1 MQAPSSSGFSLSTLS
16 IRQHI
21 GTLMLTLTVIVVG
34 IFFITQLPVDL
45 LPSITYP
52 RIGVRLEAP
61 GISPEV
67 AIDEIT
73 RPLEEALSTT
83 DGVVQIYSQTR
94 EGQVNLDLYFK
105 PGSNVDQA
113 LNDATAAFNRSRG
126 QLPDTIEDPRLFKAD
141 PSQLPVYEMALT
153 SPSLRD
159 VDLRVF
165 ADEELSREL
174 GVVAGVASADVSGGV
189 VEEVQVNID
198 LNRLQALGIGL
209 TDVLDELEQRNQD
222 ISGGRIL
229 GENSE
234 PLTRAVGR
242 FQNAAEI
249 RDLSFAAGG
258 QQLGSSSQQAG
269 SGQQSTVSGQQTTST
284 QNSTLTTQNSSPAQR
299 VYLRDFA
306 EVIDGTE
313 EERVLVNLN
322 RQKAIK
328 ISVQKQPDANT
339 VTVVDAVKQR
349 LEELRQSGLIPAD
362 MIITPTL
369 DESKFI
375 RNSLADV
382 INSGLSGALLAAI
395 AVFIFLGSLRQTF
408 IIALTIPLC
417 TLAAAIVM
425 KLCGFSLNIFSLGG
439 LAISVGQAIDTSVVI
454 LENISKRVEPLKLDG
469 LDHSNGHH
477 NGNGNSNGNGHHN
490 GNGNGKSNRTRAL
503 ITAVEESS
511 REVESSLV
519 ASTAANLVSVLPF
532 ILVGGFVS
540 LLFNELILTIC
551 FAVTASLLVAVTV
564 VPMLSA
570 RLFAIEWSSGLNRL
584 WLLRAFNQRLA
595 GLTRSYGN
603 TLAKVIRR
611 RAIVIVTAFIVLG
624 GSGVVMAGQIPQEIL
639 PRISTGQANVNV
651 QFPPGTSLETNRR
664 VMAAVDDVLLKQ
676 PETDYVFTT
685 TGGSL
690 FGNNVSSNPS
700 RSSGSVTL
708 KEGSDVE
715 EFTERVTR
723 EMNKLNLAGI
733 RVRVSAGSVR
743 GLTLNNS
750 PLRGAEVDVVLQGE
764 DTNVLRQAGRQVL
777 SALDEQVK
785 LSAFRPDADDRQ
797 PEVQIRPDWER
808 ANTLGLTT
816 QAIGNTIQTAIE
828 GSVPTQLQRSERL
841 VDVRVQLDEDLLKQ
855 PSQLAQLPL
864 FVDNNALVRLSD
876 VAKIEEGQAPGEI
889 QRINQRSV
897 FLIAGNLNKG
907 ASLGAALEEVQQIVS
922 KLDLPDGVTVLPSYA
937 GQTNKELQGALVVL
951 GGLAAF
957 LVFVVMAVQYN
968 SVIDP
973 LVIIL
978 TVPLALA
985 GGIFGLF
992 VTQTAIGI
1000 TVVVGAVL
1008 LVGIVVNNA
1017 IIMVETANQIREEEG
1032 LDRATAILKAAP
1044 QRLRPILMT
1053 TITTVLGLFP
1063 LALGIGEGSE
1073 FLQPLGVVVFS
1084 GLTLATM
1091 LTLFIIPCFYVLL
1104 HDIFKRDMGIGQLV
1118 TRTRSLVLSGRK

>member
-1 MQAPSSSGFSLSTLS
+1 
-16 IRQHI
+16 
-21 GTLMLTLTVIVVG
+21 MLTLTVIIVG

-52 RIGVRLEAP
+52 RIGVRLAAP

-73 RPLEEALSTT
+73 RPLEEALSAT

-94 EGQVNLDLYFK
+94 EGQVNLDLYFN
-105 PGSNVDQA
+105 PGSNVEQA
-113 LNDATAAFNRSRG
+113 LNDTTAAFNRNRN
-126 QLPDTIEDPRLFKAD
+126 QLPDSIEEPRLFKFD

-153 SPSLRD
+153 SSSVRD
-159 VDLRVF
+159 VDLRIF

-174 GVVAGVASADVSGGV
+174 SIVSGVASADVSGGV
-189 VEEVQVNID
+189 EEEVRVNID
-198 LNRLQALGIGL
+198 LNRLQSLGISL
-209 TDVLDELEQRNQD
+209 PNVLEQLKQRNQD
-222 ISGGRIL
+222 VSGGRIR
-229 GENSE
+229 GDNSE

-242 FQNAAEI
+242 FQDASEI
-249 RDLSFAAGG
+249 RDLSFAVAG
-258 QQLGSSSQQAG
+258 
-269 SGQQSTVSGQQTTST
+269 VTTSST
-284 QNSTLTTQNSSPAQR
+284 QQPNSTQTSATTQNPTNQQ

-306 EVIDGTE
+306 QVTDGTA

-322 RQKAIK
+322 RSKAVK
-328 ISVQKQPDANT
+328 ISVQKQSDANT
-339 VTVVDAVKQR
+339 VSVVDAVKQR
-349 LEELRQSGLIPAD
+349 LAELRRSGVIPAD
-362 MIITPTL
+362 MVITPTL
-369 DESKFI
+369 DESTFI

-382 INSGLSGALLAAI
+382 IGSGLSGAALAAI
-395 AVFIFLGSLRQTF
+395 SVFIFLGSLRQTF

-417 TLAAAIVM
+417 TLASAIVM

-454 LENISKRVEPLKLDG
+454 LENVSKRVETLKLVG
-469 LDHSNGHH
+469 SGASVENHQHGNGHQ
-477 NGNGNSNGNGHHN
+477 NGNSDGH
-490 GNGNGKSNRTRAL
+490 SDYARTTIA
-503 ITAVEESS
+503 AVEESS

-532 ILVGGFVS
+532 LLVGGFIS

-551 FAVTASLLVAVTV
+551 FAVAASLIVALTV

-570 RLFAIEWSSGLNRL
+570 RLFAIKRSSGLNRL
-584 WLLRAFNQRLA
+584 WLLRTFNQRLE
-595 GLTRSYGN
+595 GGTRSYGN
-603 TLAKVIRR
+603 MLAKIIRR
-611 RAIVIVTAFIVLG
+611 PAIVVVAAFMILG
-624 GSGVVMAGQIPQEIL
+624 SSGVLMAGQIPQEIL

-651 QFPPGTSLETNRR
+651 QFPSGTSLATNRR

-685 TGGSL
+685 AGGSL
-690 FGNNVSSNPS
+690 FGNTVSSNPS

-708 KEGSDVE
+708 KPGSDVQ

-723 EMNKLNLAGI
+723 AMNQLNLAGI

-750 PLRGAEVDVVLQGE
+750 PLRGAEVDVVLQGQ
-764 DTNVLRQAGRQVL
+764 DDGVLRQAGRQVL
-777 SALDEQVK
+777 AALDDRVK

-797 PEVQIRPDWER
+797 PEVQIRPNWER
-808 ANTLGLTT
+808 ANALGLTT
-816 QAIGNTIQTAIE
+816 QQIGSTIQTAIE
-828 GSVPTQLQRSERL
+828 GSIPTQLQRNERL
-841 VDVRVQLDEDLLKQ
+841 VDVRVQLNQALLKQ

-864 FVDNNALVRLSD
+864 FVANNALVRLSD
-876 VAKIEEGQAPGEI
+876 VATITEGQAPGEI
-889 QRINQRSV
+889 QRINQRPV

-907 ASLGAALEEVQQIVS
+907 ASLGAALAEVEQVVS
-922 KLDLPDGVTVLPSYA
+922 DLDLPDGVTLLPSYA
-937 GQTNKELQGALVVL
+937 GQTNKELQGALVSL

-968 SVIDP
+968 SLIDP

-1017 IIMVETANQIREEEG
+1017 IIMVETANQIREEED
-1032 LDRATAILKAAP
+1032 LDRASAIIKAAP

-1073 FLQPLGVVVFS
+1073 FLQPLGIVVFS
-1084 GLTLATM
+1084 GLTLATL

-1104 HDIFKRDMGIGQLV
+1104 HDIFSRDLRIGKSIDRLRDRV
-1118 TRTRSLVLSGRK
+1118 MADRKS

>member
-1 MQAPSSSGFSLSTLS
+1 MQSPQSSGFSLSTLA

-21 GTLMLTLTVIVVG
+21 GTLMVTLTVIVVG

-52 RIGVRLEAP
+52 RIGVRLQAP
-61 GISPEV
+61 GIAPEV

-73 RPLEEALSTT
+73 RPLEEALSAT

-94 EGQVNLDLYFK
+94 EGQVNLDLYFN

-113 LNDATAAFNRSRG
+113 LNDTTAAFNRNRSR
-126 QLPDTIEDPRLFKAD
+126 LPDTIEEPRLFKAD

-153 SPSLRD
+153 SPSLSD

-165 ADEELSREL
+165 ADQELSREL
-174 GVVAGVASADVSGGV
+174 SVVEGVASADVSGGV
-189 VEEVQVNID
+189 QEEVQINLD
-198 LNRLQALGIGL
+198 LNRLQSFGIGL
-209 TDVLDELEQRNQD
+209 TDVLNQLAQRNQD
-222 ISGGRIL
+222 VSGGRIL
-229 GENSE
+229 GDSAE
-234 PLTRAVGR
+234 PLTRVVGR
-242 FQNAAEI
+242 FQNVQEI
-249 RDLSFAAGG
+249 RDLAFTIGN
-258 QQLGSSSQQAG
+258 QSSTTSQATAT
-269 SGQQSTVSGQQTTST
+269 SQSTTTT
-284 QNSTLTTQNSSPAQR
+284 PQR
-299 VYLRDFA
+299 IYLRDFA

-313 EERVLVNLN
+313 QERVLVSLN
-322 RQKAIK
+322 QQPAIK
-328 ISVQKQPDANT
+328 LSIQKQGDANT
-339 VTVVDAVKQR
+339 VSVVDAVKQR
-349 LEELRQSGLIPAD
+349 LEALRRSGVIPAD
-362 MIITPTL
+362 MVITSTL

-382 INSGLSGALLAAI
+382 MVSGLSGAVLAAI
-395 AVFIFLGSLRQTF
+395 AVFIFLGSLRQTL

-417 TLAAAIVM
+417 TLAAAIAM

-454 LENISKRVEPLKLDG
+454 LENVSHRVDKLNLERQFGQTPD
-469 LDHSNGHH
+469 
-477 NGNGNSNGNGHHN
+477 
-490 GNGNGKSNRTRAL
+490 RQML

-532 ILVGGFVS
+532 LLVGGFIS

-551 FAVTASLLVAVTV
+551 FAVAASLLVALTV

-570 RLFAIEWSSGLNRL
+570 RLFSIPRSSGLHRL
-584 WLLRAFNQRLA
+584 GVLQAFNQRLT
-595 GLTRSYGN
+595 GLTRRYGQ
-603 TLAKVIRR
+603 TLVHVMRR
-611 RAIVIVTAFIVLG
+611 RVIVIVTAFIVLG
-624 GSGVVMAGQIPQEIL
+624 TSGVVMARQIPQEIL

-651 QFPPGTSLETNRR
+651 QFPPGTSLATNRT
-664 VMAAVDDVLLKQ
+664 VMAAVDQVLLQQ

-685 TGGSL
+685 AGGSL
-690 FGNNVSSNPS
+690 FGNTVSSNPS

-708 KEGSDVE
+708 KSGSDVLG
-715 EFTERVTR
+715 FVERAGRAV
-723 EMNKLNLAGI
+723 NQLNLAGI
-733 RVRVSAGSVR
+733 RVRVSPGSVR
-743 GLTLNNS
+743 GLSLNNS
-750 PLRGAEVDVVLQGE
+750 PLRGAEVDVVLQGQ
-764 DTNVLRQAGRQVL
+764 DATVLRQAGRQVL
-777 SALDEQVK
+777 AALDDQVK

-797 PEVQIRPDWER
+797 PEVQIQPDWER
-808 ANTLGLTT
+808 ANAFGLTT
-816 QAIGNTIQTAIE
+816 QAIGNTIQTAIA
-828 GSVPTQLQRSERL
+828 GSVPTQLQRNERL
-841 VDVRVQLDEDLLKQ
+841 VDVRVQLNQDLLKQ

-864 FVDNNALVRLSD
+864 FVANNALVQLSD
-876 VAKIEEGQAPGEI
+876 VAKIAEGQAPGEI
-889 QRINQRSV
+889 QRINQRPV

-907 ASLGAALEEVQQIVS
+907 ASLGAALTEVQQIVGQ
-922 KLDLPDGVTVLPSYA
+922 LDLPDGVTLLPSYA
-937 GQTNKELQGALVVL
+937 GKTNQELQGALVGL
-951 GGLAAF
+951 GSLAAF

-968 SVIDP
+968 SLVDP
-973 LVIIL
+973 LVIML

-985 GGIFGLF
+985 GGILGLF

-1017 IIMVETANQIREEEG
+1017 IIMIETANQIREATG
-1032 LDRATAILKAAP
+1032 IDRQSAILQAAP

-1053 TITTVLGLFP
+1053 TITTVLGLLP

-1084 GLTLATM
+1084 GLSLATF

-1104 HDIFKRDMGIGQLV
+1104 HDLFKGDVSLKQLAHQ
-1118 TRTRSLVLSGRK
+1118 TRSRLLPSRKP

>member
-1 MQAPSSSGFSLSTLS
+1 
-16 IRQHI
+16 
-21 GTLMLTLTVIVVG
+21 MLTLTTIVVG
-34 IFFITQLPVDL
+34 VFFLTQLPVDL

-52 RIGVRLEAP
+52 RIGLRLEAP

-73 RPLEEALSTT
+73 RPLEAALAAT

-94 EGQVNLDLYFK
+94 EGQVNLDLYFN

-113 LNDATAAFNRSRG
+113 LNDATAAFNRNRNR
-126 QLPDTIEDPRLFKAD
+126 LPDSIEAPRLFKAD
-141 PSQLPVYEMALT
+141 PSQLPIYELALT
-153 SPSLRD
+153 SSALSD

-174 GVVAGVASADVSGGV
+174 SIVPGVASADVSGGV
-189 VEEVQVNID
+189 QEEVQVNID
-198 LNRLQALGIGL
+198 LNRLQGLGLSL
-209 TDVLDELEQRNQD
+209 TKVLDELTQRNQD
-222 ISGGRIL
+222 VSGGRIL
-229 GENSE
+229 GNNSE
-234 PLTRAVGR
+234 SSTRTVGR
-242 FQNAAEI
+242 FQNASEI
-249 RDLSFAAGG
+249 RDLAFTVGG
-258 QQLGSSSQQAG
+258 QSSNNSQP
-269 SGQQSTVSGQQTTST
+269 S
-284 QNSTLTTQNSSPAQR
+284 NSTSNSIATPTTPTTAQQ

-306 EVIDGTE
+306 ETIDGTQQ
-313 EERVLVNLN
+313 ERVLVNLN
-322 RQKAIK
+322 RQKAVK
-328 ISVQKQPDANT
+328 ISVQKQSDANT
-339 VTVVDAVKQR
+339 VAVVDAVKQR
-349 LEELRQSGLIPAD
+349 LAELRRSGAISAD
-362 MIITPTL
+362 MVITPTL

-382 INSGLSGALLAAI
+382 IGSGLSGALLAAI
-395 AVFIFLGSLRQTF
+395 SVFIFLGSLRQTF

-425 KLCGFSLNIFSLGG
+425 KLSGFSLNIFSLGG

-454 LENISKRVEPLKLDG
+454 LENVSNRIDRLKLERGGDRSDG
-469 LDHSNGHH
+469 QGDY
-477 NGNGNSNGNGHHN
+477 
-490 GNGNGKSNRTRAL
+490 AEAA
-503 ITAVEESS
+503 IAAVEDSS

-551 FAVTASLLVAVTV
+551 FAVIASLIVALTV
-564 VPMLSA
+564 VPMLAA
-570 RLFAIEWSSGLNRL
+570 RLFAIERSSGLNRL
-584 WLLRAFNQRLA
+584 WVMRAFNHRLE
-595 GLTRSYGN
+595 GMTRMYGN
-603 TLAKVIRR
+603 TLARVIRHP
-611 RAIVIVTAFIVLG
+611 AIIIIIAFVILG
-624 GSGVVMAGQIPQEIL
+624 GGGAVMAGQIPQEIL

-651 QFPPGTSLETNRR
+651 QFPPGISLETNRR
-664 VMAAVDDVLLKQ
+664 VMSAIDDVLLKQ

-685 TGGSL
+685 AGGSL
-690 FGNNVSSNPS
+690 FGNTVSSNPS
-700 RSSGSVTL
+700 RSTGSVTL
-708 KEGSDVE
+708 KAGSNVLD
-715 EFTERVTR
+715 FTERVTR
-723 EMNKLNLAGI
+723 QIDRLNLAGI

-750 PLRGAEVDVVLQGE
+750 PLRGAEVDVVLQGQ
-764 DTNVLRQAGRQVL
+764 DIDVLRQAGQQVL
-777 SALDEQVK
+777 AALDEGVK
-785 LSAFRPDADDRQ
+785 LAAFRPDANDRQ
-797 PEVQIRPDWER
+797 PEVQIRPNWER
-808 ANTLGLTT
+808 ASALGLTT
-816 QAIGNTIQTAIE
+816 QSIGQTIQTALE
-828 GSVPTQLQRSERL
+828 GSVPTQLQRNERL
-841 VDVRVQLDEDLLKQ
+841 VDVRVQLNESLLKQ

-864 FVDNNALVRLSD
+864 SVANAALVRLSD
-876 VAKIEEGQAPGEI
+876 VATIEEGQAPGEI
-889 QRINQRSV
+889 QRINQRPV

-907 ASLGAALEEVQQIVS
+907 ASLGAALTEVSQVVS

-937 GQTNKELQGALVVL
+937 GQTNQELQSALVSL

-968 SVIDP
+968 SLIDP

-985 GGIFGLF
+985 GGILGLY

-1017 IIMVETANQIREEEG
+1017 IIMVETANQIRAEYG
-1032 LDRATAILKAAP
+1032 LDRPTAIIKAAP

-1073 FLQPLGVVVFS
+1073 FLQPLGIVVFS
-1084 GLTLATM
+1084 GLTLATL
-1091 LTLFIIPCFYVLL
+1091 LTLFIIPCFYILL
-1104 HDIFKRDMGIGQLV
+1104 HDLFSRDLGIGQL
-1118 TRTRSLVLSGRK
+1118 RS

>member
-1 MQAPSSSGFSLSTLS
+1 
-16 IRQHI
+16 
-21 GTLMLTLTVIVVG
+21 MLTLTVMIVGV
-34 IFFITQLPVDL
+34 FFITQLPVDL

-52 RIGVRLEAP
+52 RIGVRLQAP

-73 RPLEEALSTT
+73 RPLEEALSAT

-105 PGSNVDQA
+105 PGSNINQA
-113 LNDATAAFNRSRG
+113 LNDTTAAFNRNRNR
-126 QLPDTIEDPRLFKAD
+126 LPDTIEEPRLFKAD

-153 SPSLRD
+153 SPSLND

-165 ADEELSREL
+165 ADEDLSREL
-174 GVVAGVASADVSGGV
+174 SIVPGVASADVSGGV
-189 VEEVQVNID
+189 EEEVRVNLD
-198 LNRLQALGIGL
+198 LNRLQSLGIGL
-209 TDVLDELEQRNQD
+209 TDVLNELQQRNQD
-222 ISGGRIL
+222 VSGGRIL
-229 GENSE
+229 GDTSE
-234 PLTRAVGR
+234 SLTRAVGR
-242 FQNAAEI
+242 FQTVGEI
-249 RDLSFAAGG
+249 RDLAFTVGEPSST
-258 QQLGSSSQQAG
+258 SSSQAP
-269 SGQQSTVSGQQTTST
+269 TLTP
-284 QNSTLTTQNSSPAQR
+284 NSTLTTPTLPAQR

-306 EVIDGTE
+306 EVIDGTA
-313 EERVLVNLN
+313 EERVLVSLN
-322 RQKAIK
+322 QQKAVK
-328 ISVQKQPDANT
+328 ISVQKQSEANT
-339 VTVVDAVKQR
+339 VAVVDAVKQR
-349 LEELRQSGLIPAD
+349 IEELRRSGLIPAD

-382 INSGLSGALLAAI
+382 MISGLSGAGLAAI
-395 AVFIFLGSLRQTF
+395 AVFIFLGSFRQTF

-454 LENISKRVEPLKLDG
+454 LENVSKRVETLKLDRP
-469 LDHSNGHH
+469 LDHSSGDEYPNNHANSNGHA
-477 NGNGNSNGNGHHN
+477 NGNGHSAH
-490 GNGNGKSNRTRAL
+490 TL
-503 ITAVEESS
+503 IAAVEESS

-532 ILVGGFVS
+532 VLVGGFVS

-551 FAVTASLLVAVTV
+551 FAVAASLLVALTV

-570 RLFAIEWSSGLNRL
+570 RLFALPGSSGLHQW
-584 WLLRAFNQRLA
+584 WLLRTFNQQLA
-595 GLTRSYGN
+595 GATRSYSH
-603 TLAKVIRR
+603 TLATVIRW
-611 RAIVIVTAFIVLG
+611 RAIVIVTAFVVLG
-624 GSGVVMAGQIPQEIL
+624 SGGVVMAGQIPQEIL

-664 VMAAVDDVLLKQ
+664 VMSAVDEVLLKQ

-685 TGGSL
+685 AGGSL
-690 FGNNVSSNPS
+690 FGNTVSSNPA

-708 KEGSDVE
+708 KAGSDVLA
-715 EFTERVTR
+715 FTERVTR
-723 EMNKLNLAGI
+723 QMNQLNLAGI

-750 PLRGAEVDVVLQGE
+750 PLRGAEVDVVLQGQDAE
-764 DTNVLRQAGRQVL
+764 VLRQAGRQVL
-777 SALDEQVK
+777 AALDEQVT
-785 LSAFRPDADDRQ
+785 LSVFRPDADDRQ

-808 ANTLGLTT
+808 ANALGLTT
-816 QAIGNTIQTAIE
+816 QTIGSTLQTAIT
-828 GSVPTQLQRSERL
+828 GSVPTQLQRNERL
-841 VDVRVQLDEDLLKQ
+841 VDVRVQLNQDLLNQ
-855 PSQLAQLPL
+855 PSQLEQLPL
-864 FVDNNALVRLSD
+864 FVANNALVRLSD
-876 VAKIEEGQAPGEI
+876 VANFEAGQAPGEI
-889 QRINQRSV
+889 QRINQRPV

-907 ASLGAALEEVQQIVS
+907 ASLGAALAEVRQVVA
-922 KLDLPDGVTVLPSYA
+922 KLDLPAGVTVLPSYA
-937 GQTNKELQGALVVL
+937 GQTNQELQGALL
-951 GGLAAF
+951 GLGSLAAF

-968 SVIDP
+968 SLIDP

-978 TVPLALA
+978 TVPLALV
-985 GGIFGLF
+985 GGILGLF

-1017 IIMVETANQIREEEG
+1017 IIMVETANQIREETG
-1032 LDRATAILKAAP
+1032 LDRATAILQAAP

-1073 FLQPLGVVVFS
+1073 FLQPLGIVVFS
-1084 GLTLATM
+1084 GLTLATL

-1104 HDIFKRDMGIGQLV
+1104 HDLFTGKPGLGPLV
-1118 TRTRSLVLSGRK
+1118 SRTRSLVLSGRHPK

>member
-1 MQAPSSSGFSLSTLS
+1 MQPIPSSSFSLSTLS

-21 GTLMLTLTVIVVG
+21 GTLMLTLTVIIVG

-94 EGQVNLDLYFK
+94 EGQVNLDLYFN

-113 LNDATAAFNRSRG
+113 LNDTTAAFNRNRG

-174 GVVAGVASADVSGGV
+174 SIVSGVASADVSGGV
-189 VEEVQVNID
+189 SEEVQVNID
-198 LNRLQALGIGL
+198 LNRLQSFGIGL
-209 TDVLDELEQRNQD
+209 TEVLDQLEQRNQD
-222 ISGGRIL
+222 VSGGRIL
-229 GENSE
+229 GNNSE

-242 FQNAAEI
+242 FQNAGEI
-249 RDLSFAAGG
+249 QNLSFAVSDREPEA
-258 QQLGSSSQQAG
+258 SSQQTG
-269 SGQQSTVSGQQTTST
+269 ST
-284 QNSTLTTQNSSPAQR
+284 QSTLTAQNAPQR

-306 EVIDGTE
+306 EVVDGTE
-313 EERVLVNLN
+313 KERVLVNLN
-322 RQKAIK
+322 REKAVK

-339 VTVVDAVKQR
+339 VSVVDVVKQR

-425 KLCGFSLNIFSLGG
+425 KICGFSLNIFSLGG

-454 LENISKRVEPLKLDG
+454 LENVSKRVEVLKLDG
-469 LDHSNGHH
+469 SLDRNLDSNLDPGH
-477 NGNGNSNGNGHHN
+477 
-490 GNGNGKSNRTRAL
+490 GNGNGESDRTRTL

-551 FAVTASLLVAVTV
+551 FAVIASLVVAITV

-570 RLFAIEWSSGLNRL
+570 RLFTIQWSSGLNRL
-584 WLLRAFNQRLA
+584 WLLRAFNQRLE
-595 GLTRSYGN
+595 GVTRSYAK
-603 TLAKVIRR
+603 TLVKVIRH
-611 RAIVIVTAFIVLG
+611 RAIVIVVAFVVLG
-624 GSGVVMAGQIPQEIL
+624 GSGIAMTGQIPQEIL

-685 TGGSL
+685 AGGSL
-690 FGNNVSSNPS
+690 FGNTVSSNPS
-700 RSSGSVTL
+700 RSTGSVTL
-708 KEGSDVE
+708 KAGSDVV

-723 EMNKLNLAGI
+723 EMNKLNLAGV

-764 DTNVLRQAGRQVL
+764 DTEVLRQAGRQVL
-777 SALDEQVK
+777 SALDEQVT

-808 ANTLGLTT
+808 ASALGLTT
-816 QAIGNTIQTAIE
+816 QEIGSTIQTAIE

-841 VDVRVQLDEDLLKQ
+841 VDVRVQLNQDLLSQ

-864 FVDNNALVRLSD
+864 FVDSNALVRLGD
-876 VAKIEEGQAPGEI
+876 VANIAEGQAPGEI
-889 QRINQRSV
+889 QRINQRAV

-907 ASLGAALEEVQQIVS
+907 ASLGAALEEVQQVVS
-922 KLDLPDGVTVLPSYA
+922 KLDLPEGVTVLPSYA
-937 GQTNKELQGALVVL
+937 GQTNKELQSALVGL

-968 SVIDP
+968 SLVDP

-985 GGIFGLF
+985 GGILGLF

-1017 IIMVETANQIREEEG
+1017 IIMVETANQLREEEG
-1032 LDRATAILKAAP
+1032 LNRSTAILKAAP
-1044 QRLRPILMT
+1044 QRLRPIMMT

-1104 HDIFKRDMGIGQLV
+1104 HDIFKQDKGIGQWI
-1118 TRTRSLVLSGRK
+1118 TRTRSLVAFARK

>member
-1 MQAPSSSGFSLSTLS
+1 MQTPPSSGFSLSTLS
-16 IRQHI
+16 IRQHV

-73 RPLEEALSTT
+73 RLLEEALSTT

-105 PGSNVDQA
+105 PGSNIDQA
-113 LNDATAAFNRSRG
+113 LNDTTAAFNRNRN
-126 QLPDTIEDPRLFKAD
+126 QLPDTIEEPRLFKAD

-153 SPSLRD
+153 SPSLQD
-159 VDLRVF
+159 VALRVF

-174 GVVAGVASADVSGGV
+174 GIVPGVASADVSGGV
-189 VEEVQVNID
+189 QEEVRVNID

-209 TDVLDELEQRNQD
+209 TNVLDELEQRNRD
-222 ISGGRIL
+222 VSGGRIL
-229 GENSE
+229 GDRSE
-234 PLTRAVGR
+234 SLTRAVGR
-242 FQNAAEI
+242 FQNAGEI
-249 RDLSFAAGG
+249 RDLSFAVGG
-258 QQLGSSSQQAG
+258 QP
-269 SGQQSTVSGQQTTST
+269 STVSSQPTATSQQP
-284 QNSTLTTQNSSPAQR
+284 NSAQSASPVAQTASAQR

-322 RQKAIK
+322 RQKAVK

-339 VTVVDAVKQR
+339 VAVVDAVKQR
-349 LEELRQSGLIPAD
+349 LEELRRSGVVPAD
-362 MIITPTL
+362 MVITPTL

-395 AVFIFLGSLRQTF
+395 SVFIFLGSLRQTF

-454 LENISKRVEPLKLDG
+454 LENVSKRVETLKLDG
-469 LDHSNGHH
+469 SLDRGSDSNGAHS
-477 NGNGNSNGNGHHN
+477 GNGNSNGQ
-490 GNGNGKSNRTRAL
+490 SNDQRDRVRTL
-503 ITAVEESS
+503 ITAVEDSS

-551 FAVTASLLVAVTV
+551 FAVIASLIVALTV

-570 RLFAIEWSSGLNRL
+570 RLFAIEWSSGLHRL
-584 WLLRAFNQRLA
+584 GLLRAFNQRLDGA
-595 GLTRSYGN
+595 TRSYGN
-603 TLAKVIRR
+603 TLAQVVRR
-611 RAIVIVTAFIVLG
+611 RAIVLITAFIVLG
-624 GSGVVMAGQIPQEIL
+624 GSGVVMARQIPQEIL

-651 QFPPGTSLETNRR
+651 QFPPGTSLETNRS

-685 TGGSL
+685 AGGSL
-690 FGNNVSSNPS
+690 FGNSVSSNPS
-700 RSSGSVTL
+700 RSTGSVTL
-708 KEGSDVE
+708 KTGSNVV

-750 PLRGAEVDVVLQGE
+750 PLRGAEVDVVLQGQ
-764 DTNVLRQAGRQVL
+764 DTEVLRQAGRQVL
-777 SALDEQVK
+777 AALDEQVK

-808 ANTLGLTT
+808 ANGLGLTT
-816 QAIGNTIQTAIE
+816 QEIGSTIQTAIE
-828 GSVPTQLQRSERL
+828 GSVPTQLQRNERL
-841 VDVRVQLDEDLLKQ
+841 VDVRVQVNQDLLKQ

-876 VAKIEEGQAPGEI
+876 VAKITEGQAPGEI
-889 QRINQRSV
+889 QRINQRAV

-907 ASLGAALEEVQQIVS
+907 ASLGAALDEVQQVVS
-922 KLDLPDGVTVLPSYA
+922 KLDLPDGVAVLPSYA
-937 GQTNKELQGALVVL
+937 GQTNKELQGALVGL

-968 SVIDP
+968 SLVDP

-985 GGIFGLF
+985 GGIVGLF

-1032 LDRATAILKAAP
+1032 LDRQTAILKAAP

-1084 GLTLATM
+1084 GLTLATL

-1104 HDIFKRDMGIGQLV
+1104 HDIFKRDVGIGKLV
-1118 TRTRSLVLSGRK
+1118 NRTRSLVLSGRKS

>member
-1 MQAPSSSGFSLSTLS
+1 MQTPSSSGFSLSTLS
-16 IRQHI
+16 IRQYI
-21 GTLMLTLTVIVVG
+21 GTLMLTLTVIIVG
-34 IFFITQLPVDL
+34 VFFITQLPVDL

-73 RPLEEALSTT
+73 RPLEEALATT
-83 DGVVQIYSQTR
+83 DGVVQVYSQTR
-94 EGQVNLDLYFK
+94 EGQVNLDLYFN
-105 PGSNVDQA
+105 PGSNIDQA
-113 LNDATAAFNRSRG
+113 LNDTTAAFNRNRN
-126 QLPDTIEDPRLFKAD
+126 QLPDSIEEPRLFKAD

-165 ADEELSREL
+165 ADEDLSREL
-174 GVVAGVASADVSGGV
+174 SIVSGVASADVSGGV
-189 VEEVQVNID
+189 QEEVRVNID
-198 LNRLQALGIGL
+198 LNRLQSLGISL
-209 TDVLDELEQRNQD
+209 TNVLDQLTQRNQD
-222 ISGGRIL
+222 VSGGRIR
-229 GENSE
+229 GNSSE

-242 FQNAAEI
+242 FQNVSEI
-249 RDLSFAAGG
+249 RDLSFATGG
-258 QQLGSSSQQAG
+258 QVIASSTQQNN
-269 SGQQSTVSGQQTTST
+269 STQTST
-284 QNSTLTTQNSSPAQR
+284 TTTQNSPTQQ

-306 EVIDGTE
+306 QVTDGTE

-322 RQKAIK
+322 RKKAVK

-339 VTVVDAVKQR
+339 VSVVDAVKLR
-349 LEELRQSGLIPAD
+349 LAELRRSGTIPAD
-362 MIITPTL
+362 MVITPTL
-369 DESKFI
+369 DESVFI

-382 INSGLSGALLAAI
+382 LISGLSGAALAAVS
-395 AVFIFLGSLRQTF
+395 VFIFLGSLRQTF

-425 KLCGFSLNIFSLGG
+425 KLSGFSLNIFSLGG

-454 LENISKRVEPLKLDG
+454 LENVSKRVETLQLD
-469 LDHSNGHH
+469 D
-477 NGNGNSNGNGHHN
+477 N
-490 GNGNGKSNRTRAL
+490 GNGNGNGHGDYAQRTIA
-503 ITAVEESS
+503 AVEESS

-532 ILVGGFVS
+532 VLVGGFVS

-551 FAVTASLLVAVTV
+551 FAVAASLIVALTV

-570 RLFAIEWSSGLNRL
+570 RLFTIEWSSGLNRL
-584 WLLRAFNQRLA
+584 WLLRAFNQRLE
-595 GLTRSYGN
+595 GGTRSYGN
-603 TLAKVIRR
+603 ILAKIIQRP
-611 RAIVIVTAFIVLG
+611 AIVVISAFIILG
-624 GSGVVMAGQIPQEIL
+624 GSGVLMAGQIPQEIL

-651 QFPPGTSLETNRR
+651 QFPSGTSLETNRR

-685 TGGSL
+685 AGGSL
-690 FGNNVSSNPS
+690 FGNTVSSNPS
-700 RSSGSVTL
+700 RSTGSVTL
-708 KEGSDVE
+708 KAGSDVE

-723 EMNKLNLAGI
+723 QMNQLNLAGI

-750 PLRGAEVDVVLQGE
+750 PLRGAEVDVVLQGQNA
-764 DTNVLRQAGRQVL
+764 DVLRQAGRQVL
-777 SALDEQVK
+777 AALDDRVK

-797 PEVQIRPDWER
+797 PEVQIRPNWER
-808 ANTLGLTT
+808 ASALGLTT

-828 GSVPTQLQRSERL
+828 GSVPTQLQRNERL
-841 VDVRVQLDEDLLKQ
+841 VDVRVQLNQDLLKQ

-864 FVDNNALVRLSD
+864 FVANNALVRLSD
-876 VAKIEEGQAPGEI
+876 VATITEGQAPGEI
-889 QRINQRSV
+889 QRINQRPV

-907 ASLGAALEEVQQIVS
+907 ASLGAALAEVQQIVS
-922 KLDLPDGVTVLPSYA
+922 TLKLPDGVTVLPSYA
-937 GQTNKELQGALVVL
+937 GQTNKELQGALVSL

-968 SVIDP
+968 SLVDP

-978 TVPLALA
+978 TVPLALV
-985 GGIFGLF
+985 GGILGLF
-992 VTQTAIGI
+992 ITQTAIGI

-1032 LDRATAILKAAP
+1032 LDRATAIMTAAP

-1053 TITTVLGLFP
+1053 TVTTVLGLFP

-1073 FLQPLGVVVFS
+1073 FLQPLGIVVFS
-1084 GLTLATM
+1084 GLTLATL

-1104 HDIFKRDMGIGQLV
+1104 HDIFKRDLGIIPLV
-1118 TRTRSLVLSGRK
+1118 ARTRDRVMSGRK